1 MMPYTFTV
9 SPDFTPEHISGWFI
23 FNTWLQKTFQENIHL
38 ELYDNFADQRA
49 AVRADKVDLIYSNPY
64 DASLL
69 VREKGFAPLARPD
82 GKSDEAIIAVNASHN
97 AQSVED
103 LKRGI
108 SVATTDD
115 PDIHMM
121 GMIMLEPADLHKD
134 NIKLINCENYVL
146 VAKALIRKESD
157 VGIFFAEAYLDLSN
171 LIRKQLRPL
180 VSSQIQVVHHALLA
194 APRLAHRCDEM
205 RQVLS
210 NMNNDLTG
218 QGVLESL
225 GFKSWEPIN
234 QEEMEF
240 MIDIIDTLID

>member
-1 MMPYTFTV
+1 MPYTFTV

-23 FNTWLQKTFQENIHL
+23 FNTWLQKTFRENIHL
-38 ELYDNFADQRA
+38 ELYNNFADQRK

-69 VREKGFAPLARPD
+69 VREKGFVPIVKPN
-82 GKSDEAIIAVNASHN
+82 GKSDEAIISVNITHN
-97 AQSVED
+97 AHSVED
-103 LKRGI
+103 LERGI

-121 GMIMLEPADLHKD
+121 GMIMLEPADLHRD
-134 NIKLINCENYVL
+134 NIKLKHCENYVL

-157 VGIFFAEAYLDLSN
+157 AGIFFAEAYQDLSN

-180 VSSQIQVVHHALLA
+180 VSSHIQVVHHSLLA
-194 APRLAHRCDEM
+194 APRLAHRSDEM

-210 NMNNDLTG
+210 DMDKDSNG

-225 GFKSWEPIN
+225 GFKNWDPMN
-234 QEEMEF
+234 EEEAEF
-240 MIDIIDTLID
+240 MIDLIDTLID

>member
-1 MMPYTFTV
+1 MPYTFTV

-23 FNTWLQKTFQENIHL
+23 FNTWLQKTFRENIHL
-38 ELYDNFADQRA
+38 ELYNNFADQRK

-69 VREKGFAPLARPD
+69 VREKGFVPIVKPN
-82 GKSDEAIIAVNASHN
+82 GKSDEAIIAVNITHN
-97 AQSVED
+97 AHSVED
-103 LKRGI
+103 LERGI

-121 GMIMLEPADLHKD
+121 GMIMLEPADLHRD
-134 NIKLINCENYVL
+134 NIKLKHCENYVL

-157 VGIFFAEAYLDLSN
+157 AGIFFAEAYQDLSN

-180 VSSQIQVVHHALLA
+180 VSSQIQVVHHSLLA
-194 APRLAHRCDEM
+194 APRLAHRSDEM

-210 NMNNDLTG
+210 DMDKDSNG

-225 GFKSWEPIN
+225 GFKNWDPMN
-234 QEEMEF
+234 EEEAEF
-240 MIDIIDTLID
+240 MIDLIDTLID